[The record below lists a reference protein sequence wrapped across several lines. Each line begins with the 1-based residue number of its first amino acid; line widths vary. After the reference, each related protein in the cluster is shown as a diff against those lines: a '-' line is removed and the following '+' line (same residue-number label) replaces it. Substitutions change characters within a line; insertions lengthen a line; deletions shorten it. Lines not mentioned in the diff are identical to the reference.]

1 MPKYGNNFMFLLFGE
16 LSTQNLL
23 WYPKLM
29 RKQFH
34 FRNLYKDRA
43 RMYVKTYVQAYLSQ
57 CLCSQKTGYQSKC
70 WAIEDQLNK
79 SHFVHA
85 MITSLKRT
93 GEIYTYWHM
102 DWSPTYIVT
111 NKKHGHKHEWQID
124 SSCPSWSALHP
135 SLFHPWPLETN
146 LYGLHHWAPRSSG
159 CWLYLAS
166 GEPQRGVRG
175 KEREVCVSV
184 PFLPRMSNHCSSPT
198 WVLPSKFK

>member
-43 RMYVKTYVQAYLSQ
+43 RMYVKTYVRVYLSQ

-85 MITSLKRT
+85 TITSLKRT

-111 NKKHGHKHEWQID
+111 NKKHGAQAWMADWFQLSILIR
-124 SSCPSWSALHP
+124 SPPFSVP
-135 SLFHPWPLETN
+135 SLALGDQPL
-146 LYGLHHWAPRSSG
+146 WI
-159 CWLYLAS
+159 AS
-166 GEPQRGVRG
+166 LG
-175 KEREVCVSV
+175 S
-184 PFLPRMSNHCSSPT
+184 
-198 WVLPSKFK
+198 